1 MLSVK
6 GIAKKFGG
14 NTAVNHISFELGEGE
29 MLALIGPNGAG
40 KSTTFNMI
48 NGQTRPDFG
57 DISLNNQSLIGL
69 TAKNTWKLGISRTF
83 QVAATFQT
91 LTLAENIQMALLST
105 DGQLFSLWRRA
116 NDYRRDDAMN
126 LLHMVGLDKLA
137 HQASSNLAY
146 GDVKRLELALAM
158 ANDPKILL
166 MDEPTAGMAP
176 AERRSLMALIRELV
190 QHRKL
195 TGGHSL
201 SVLFTEHSMD
211 VVFDFADRIIVM
223 AGGNL
228 IAQGTTEMIKSN
240 QRVQEVYFGGGRQFG
255 IKYNE

>member
-1 MLSVK
+1 MLTVK

-14 NTAVNHISFELGEGE
+14 NAAVNHISFELGEGE

-48 NGQTRPDFG
+48 NGQIRPDCG
-57 DISLNNQSLIGL
+57 DILLNNESLIGL

-91 LTLAENIQMALLST
+91 LTLAENVQMALLST

-116 NDYRRDDAMN
+116 NDYRREDAMN

-176 AERRSLMALIRELV
+176 AERKSLMALIRELV

-195 TGGHSL
+195 TGGNSL

-223 AGGNL
+223 AGGDL

-240 QRVQEVYFGGGRQFG
+240 QRVQEVYFGGGRPFV
-255 IKYNE
+255 I

>member
-1 MLSVK
+1 
-6 GIAKKFGG
+6 
-14 NTAVNHISFELGEGE
+14 
-29 MLALIGPNGAG
+29 
-40 KSTTFNMI
+40 
-48 NGQTRPDFG
+48 
-57 DISLNNQSLIGL
+57 
-69 TAKNTWKLGISRTF
+69 
-83 QVAATFQT
+83 
-91 LTLAENIQMALLST
+91 MALLST

-116 NDYRRDDAMN
+116 NDYRREDAMN

-176 AERRSLMALIRELV
+176 AERKSLMALIRELV

-195 TGGHSL
+195 TGGNSL

-223 AGGNL
+223 AGGDL

-240 QRVQEVYFGGGRQFG
+240 QRVQEVYFGGGRPFG
-255 IKYNE
+255 I

>member
-1 MLSVK
+1 MLTVK

-14 NTAVNHISFELGEGE
+14 NAAVNHISFELGEGE

-48 NGQTRPDFG
+48 NGQIRPDCG
-57 DISLNNQSLIGL
+57 DILLNNESLIGL

-91 LTLAENIQMALLST
+91 LTLAENVQMALLST
-105 DGQLFSLWRRA
+105 EGQLFSLWRRA
-116 NDYRRDDAMN
+116 NDYRREDAMN

-176 AERRSLMALIRELV
+176 AERKSLMALIRELV

-195 TGGHSL
+195 TGGNSL

-223 AGGNL
+223 AGGDL

-240 QRVQEVYFGGGRQFG
+240 QRVQEVYFGGGRPFG
-255 IKYNE
+255 I

>member
-1 MLSVK
+1 MLTVK

-14 NTAVNHISFELGEGE
+14 NAAVNHISFELGEGE

-48 NGQTRPDFG
+48 NGQIRPDCG
-57 DISLNNQSLIGL
+57 DILLNNESLIGL

-91 LTLAENIQMALLST
+91 LTLAENVQMALLST

-116 NDYRRDDAMN
+116 NDYRREDAMN

-176 AERRSLMALIRELV
+176 AERKSLMALIRELV

-195 TGGHSL
+195 TGGNSL

-223 AGGNL
+223 AGGDL

-240 QRVQEVYFGGGRQFG
+240 QRVQEVYFGGGRPFG
-255 IKYNE
+255 I